1 MERAIALVVAYL
13 VGSIPFALL
22 LVKLAGRGDVRKV
35 GSGNVGATN
44 ALRAAG
50 WKIALPV
57 ALADIGKGV
66 LAVVLMREV
75 TANPAW
81 VYAAGVA
88 AVVGHCFPVWLG
100 FSGGKGVATGGG
112 VFLTLALLPTLIVAA
127 LWIVVFAIF
136 RIVSLASVSAAA
148 AFPLVMYFIRR
159 PSPLVMIATVVAA
172 LVIIWRHRPNIRRL
186 VRGEEPRM
194 GGSRP

>member
-127 LWIVVFAIF
+127 LWIVVFAIS

-186 VRGEEPRM
+186 VRGEEPRI

>member
-50 WKIALPV
+50 WRIALPV

-136 RIVSLASVSAAA
+136 RIVSVASVSAAA
-148 AFPLVMYFIRR
+148 AFPLVMYFVRR
-159 PSPLVMIATVVAA
+159 PSPPVMIATVVAA
-172 LVIIWRHRPNIRRL
+172 VVIIWRHRPNIRRL